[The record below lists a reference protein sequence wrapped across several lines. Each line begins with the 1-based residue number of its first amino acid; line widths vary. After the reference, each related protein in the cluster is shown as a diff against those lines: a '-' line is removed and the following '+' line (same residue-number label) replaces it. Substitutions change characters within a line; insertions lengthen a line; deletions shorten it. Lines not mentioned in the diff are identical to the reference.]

1 MSNLLGQPFK
11 PWVTEQIDIR
21 QKSLGKYTNIPDKD
35 LQYYITKAPWIRL
48 ASSVNLNKS
57 EVEGNSVLQKLI
69 SNGLT
74 ENQVGGDNLAKN
86 LILQG
91 GVLSATVGKN
101 GEIISNGLNSGL
113 NNGSSLFNGA
123 YGWGGIEER
132 GYVPMPGITNADVQ
146 YLNNGALTKT
156 TINIRCFSKRQF
168 QLIDVLYLR
177 PGYTL
182 LLEFGHSA
190 YLDNDGKLQSF
201 DKFSTSP
208 LRTLLNPKGKTQ
220 YDIYREIET
229 EKFNYKGNYDAVY
242 GKISNFNW
250 QFNPDGSYDCQ
261 VILTGMGD
269 VIESLKMN
277 VSLNTKPINI
287 STGEEEEDTPGA
299 TPTNPII
306 ANKDKT
312 LLNEVLYEF
321 YQKLLEPTTKKITKI
336 NVPPLLP
343 SQDSDFRFFEQSAT
357 PNPSITPNFLSFTL
371 NSSTSILVKPTVVSN
386 FPNQDV
392 QRNFKLYN
400 LTIPNSL
407 LSIPI
412 STNNE
417 ETQSPQTYMTFG
429 TLMAIVQSR
438 LLLYNGDEETKIPI
452 ATIDMDFDNLDKD
465 ENFILKFP
473 GEFSADP
480 RVCVIP
486 YTNTSQPIPDLE
498 IPTSK
503 INAVLNNISSWN
515 VDGSLY
521 LGRLAA
527 IYVNI
532 NYIAKVLGELE
543 PNEENQISILDFLQT
558 LIKGITQSLGGFNK
572 ITVQSTID
580 GKIKFIEEI
589 PQRFNKDA
597 KEEFARFNVFGVKQN
612 EGSFI
617 KNINLTAEISN
628 DFATMI
634 SIGAQSNGN
643 QVSGNATSFSNYNAG
658 LEDRIIPEKF
668 SYQPPNPKEG
678 AEKNKVNITS
688 NWARLSGNA
697 IPEIIGGEEINT
709 EERKNL
715 FTSIYNEKKFI
726 SENINSLTSFNTTH
740 ASLILGRL
748 TQPGGDGKRQLQA
761 PFFLP
766 FNFSLEMEGL
776 SGMILYQKFLISDE
790 VLPPSYEGGGVE
802 IQIKGI
808 NHSIN
813 TTAWTTKLDTLSTPA
828 ANNTLAEEAT
838 PYPLNTEIIK
848 PTSCE
853 IDFGDEQYRLIYPQN
868 LKSYTFSGNDP
879 REGLFFRG
887 VDMRVYNILIEDGS
901 GKKLPKAG
909 YGVSRRLCEALVVI
923 GEAIQKQQGDNFPTT
938 FSSGYRSP
946 VYNCTE
952 GGLKNSMHKTG
963 GAVDIFTGAG
973 QNDNTE
979 SSLPVVLYKLI
990 LQLIIDGKIPQGG
1003 VGLYNSF
1010 VHYDIR
1016 GIVEDDGTPSRWDF
1030 RNK

>member
-1 MSNLLGQPFK
+1 M
-11 PWVTEQIDIR
+11 
-21 QKSLGKYTNIPDKD
+21 
-35 LQYYITKAPWIRL
+35 
-48 ASSVNLNKS
+48 
-57 EVEGNSVLQKLI
+57 
-69 SNGLT
+69 
-74 ENQVGGDNLAKN
+74 
-86 LILQG
+86 
-91 GVLSATVGKN
+91 
-101 GEIISNGLNSGL
+101 
-113 NNGSSLFNGA
+113 
-123 YGWGGIEER
+123 
-132 GYVPMPGITNADVQ
+132 
-146 YLNNGALTKT
+146 
-156 TINIRCFSKRQF
+156 
-168 QLIDVLYLR
+168 
-177 PGYTL
+177 
-182 LLEFGHSA
+182 
-190 YLDNDGKLQSF
+190 
-201 DKFSTSP
+201 
-208 LRTLLNPKGKTQ
+208 
-220 YDIYREIET
+220 
-229 EKFNYKGNYDAVY
+229 
-242 GKISNFNW
+242 
-250 QFNPDGSYDCQ
+250 
-261 VILTGMGD
+261 
-269 VIESLKMN
+269 
-277 VSLNTKPINI
+277 
-287 STGEEEEDTPGA
+287 
-299 TPTNPII
+299 
-306 ANKDKT
+306 
-312 LLNEVLYEF
+312 
-321 YQKLLEPTTKKITKI
+321 
-336 NVPPLLP
+336 
-343 SQDSDFRFFEQSAT
+343 
-357 PNPSITPNFLSFTL
+357 
-371 NSSTSILVKPTVVSN
+371 
-386 FPNQDV
+386 
-392 QRNFKLYN
+392 
-400 LTIPNSL
+400 
-407 LSIPI
+407 
-412 STNNE
+412 
-417 ETQSPQTYMTFG
+417 
-429 TLMAIVQSR
+429 
-438 LLLYNGDEETKIPI
+438 
-452 ATIDMDFDNLDKD
+452 
-465 ENFILKFP
+465 
-473 GEFSADP
+473 
-480 RVCVIP
+480 
-486 YTNTSQPIPDLE
+486 
-498 IPTSK
+498 
-503 INAVLNNISSWN
+503 
-515 VDGSLY
+515 
-521 LGRLAA
+521 
-527 IYVNI
+527 
-532 NYIAKVLGELE
+532 
-543 PNEENQISILDFLQT
+543 
-558 LIKGITQSLGGFNK
+558 
-572 ITVQSTID
+572 
-580 GKIKFIEEI
+580 IKFIEEI